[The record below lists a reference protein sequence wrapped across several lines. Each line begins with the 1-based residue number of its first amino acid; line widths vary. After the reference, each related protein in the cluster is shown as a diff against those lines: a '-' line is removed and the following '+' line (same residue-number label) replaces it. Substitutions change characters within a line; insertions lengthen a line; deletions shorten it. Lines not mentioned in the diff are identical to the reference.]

1 MKTCVLCFHI
11 ILPGVTFTCMWIYAV
26 TTYIPFKK
34 TWFFF
39 MTHSFN
45 TMRKKCRKKY
55 YYIYMQIKVDIR
67 RVRQVRFYVKPQL
80 DKNIWGM
87 TFSYS
92 VRSTSN
98 FCRRSNYTRL
108 NRFFFSIGISTAV
121 VFFTVRRYTFL
132 ANSNIGEQLFHV
144 RAQ

>member
-1 MKTCVLCFHI
+1 MKTCLLCFYI

-26 TTYIPFKK
+26 PTYKPFRK

-39 MTHSFN
+39 MTRSFN

-55 YYIYMQIKVDIR
+55 NYIYMQIKVDIQW
-67 RVRQVRFYVKPQL
+67 VRQVRFYVKPQL

-87 TFSYS
+87 TFSYF
-92 VRSTSN
+92 VRNTSN

-108 NRFFFSIGISTAV
+108 NRFLSIGISTAV
-121 VFFTVRRYTFL
+121 VFFAVSRYTFL
-132 ANSNIGEQLFHV
+132 VNSNIGEQLFHV
-144 RAQ
+144 HAL